1 MTISGFSYDSVANNV
16 GTITTRVVTSSGATA
31 VDEGIV
37 IGTPDGQ
44 LVGAMT
50 LSRCVIFVTPRPGNT
65 LSGGTSLGGFVA
77 NGDIREANL
86 IDSKVCM
93 NSPGSGVRTNLLFDN
108 INDSSISVELPG
120 NCFVYTDGD
129 LINAAFYGVFVHEVN
144 TPWTI
149 FSNVVYENTA
159 LGMLNWEAGR
169 LDRFGIDIASTT
181 TGYSSWLGAGASG
194 NAFWDW
200 NPRVFSATDVL
211 HQTDTSR
218 NYVGYTA
225 SWIFRNT
232 DGSPASGVLA
242 RYSDDRSGAIA
253 LVGQYV
259 TGADGIL
266 EGTVNSQTS
275 AVSSSQDYPTLY
287 VLTSRSIVESGFFST
302 GLSAPSFAH
311 FYTMAAVSFV
321 VEFRSYLHNAIAN
334 LTSISAQIGLLNPN
348 QSVANSSPFFL
359 LFDPGVTVTD
369 TSVVAAYS
377 GISNAAGS
385 FTLSGSLT
393 ISQVYDSRKL
403 YWRNNNN
410 SELPTPSGNVATF
423 GAANITIAA
432 PSSSPPSTP
441 KYARYVTNGDLTL
454 SAPGTYS
461 LANIPATGTVVLG
474 SSGDYNLSDFVF
486 AVGAIV
492 DNSSASDSFV
502 QVSADQF
509 SNIAIASP
517 TAGGGSIT
525 LQAPQT
531 TITLEGI
538 PSGAEVRILQ
548 GSQTIDYES
557 NILDGNYS
565 YSYLYVAGERV
576 KFAITSPGFVSQFFE
591 FELAASNQ
599 SLPLTF
605 APDPSYIP

>member
-1 MTISGFSYDSVANNV
+1 
-16 GTITTRVVTSSGATA
+16 
-31 VDEGIV
+31 
-37 IGTPDGQ
+37 
-44 LVGAMT
+44 
-50 LSRCVIFVTPRPGNT
+50 
-65 LSGGTSLGGFVA
+65 
-77 NGDIREANL
+77 
-86 IDSKVCM
+86 
-93 NSPGSGVRTNLLFDN
+93 
-108 INDSSISVELPG
+108 
-120 NCFVYTDGD
+120 
-129 LINAAFYGVFVHEVN
+129 
-144 TPWTI
+144 
-149 FSNVVYENTA
+149 
-159 LGMLNWEAGR
+159 MLNWQAGR

-181 TGYSSWLGAGASG
+181 TGYSSWLGSG
-194 NAFWDW
+194 SDDNAFWDW
-200 NPRVFSATDVL
+200 NPRAFSATAVI
-211 HQTDTSR
+211 HQTATSR

-232 DGSPASGVLA
+232 DGSPASGILV
-242 RYSDDRSGAIA
+242 RYSDDRSGSSA
-253 LVGQYV
+253 LVGEYV
-259 TGADGIL
+259 TGVDGIL
-266 EGTVNSQTS
+266 EGTINSQTS
-275 AVSSSQDYPTLY
+275 AITSSQDYPTLY
-287 VLTSRSIVESGFFST
+287 ILTSRSIVQLSTFST
-302 GLSAPSFAH
+302 GLSEPDTAH
-311 FYTMAAVSFV
+311 VYTMAAVSFV
-321 VEFRSYLHNAIAN
+321 VEFRSYLHNAVAN
-334 LTSISAQIGLLNPN
+334 LTSIAAQIGLLNPN
-348 QSVANSSPFFL
+348 QSVANNSPFFL

-377 GISNAAGS
+377 GISNAAAS

-403 YWRNNNN
+403 YWRNNNG
-410 SELPTPSGNVATF
+410 SEIPTSNGNVATF
-423 GAANITIAA
+423 GAANITVAT
-432 PSSSPPSTP
+432 PSSSPPSTS
-441 KYARYVTNGDLTL
+441 KYARYTTNGDLIL
-454 SAPGTYS
+454 SIPGTYN

-474 SSGDYNLSDFVF
+474 TPGNYNLSDFVF

-565 YSYLYVAGERV
+565 YSYSYVAGERV
-576 KFAITSPGFVSQFFE
+576 KFAVTAPGFVPQFFE
-591 FELAASNQ
+591 FELAASSQ